1 MRVKDLRDGSPPC
14 NTTVVLIILPRLIN
28 QAIWMGTD
36 RLKTVY
42 RTRLI
47 KIAARFAIFNVTF
60 GDTLHA
66 RGPMNYL

>member
-1 MRVKDLRDGSPPC
+1 MRVKDLRDGPIPWH
-14 NTTVVLIILPRLIN
+14 TTVMLIILPCLIN

-47 KIAARFAIFNVTF
+47 KIAAHFAIFNGTF

-66 RGPMNYL
+66 RGLMNY